1 MPKGNDAYSAGM
13 KDAEKI
19 VENSKKAIDRLD
31 SSIVSLGDTLDYVA
45 NKMRLINQTTT
56 NTSKGIAKVT
66 KTLEYYDKTIKSTFK
81 IQTKSNRFGEDIVSR
96 VIETPDKPKPKVR
109 SLVGYKGVKESA
121 ELTSSETKKL
131 ADGSKQLVEV
141 FKKVD
146 ETGTTTYKAINK
158 KIIDVKKSQEETT
171 KKTSKFGILLNQIKR
186 IAVYRA
192 IRRGLQIITQTFTK
206 SLTNLAQFDESVN
219 KNVST
224 ITSAF
229 TKMRNSVAV
238 ALYPLLNSLTPIIDS
253 ISNSLVGFAN
263 QLSLANAQ
271 LTGQSTYLKVNED
284 YWKDYAN
291 SVKQANKQLLSF
303 DKFEVLQQGNKDNVA
318 DMFTKEATLT
328 ISENTE
334 EANKTLQTIKAISD
348 ILSGT
353 VEVIKTIIDLVQ
365 PIIEPLLEL
374 IRVNLPLI
382 ADTIKLISPILTPI
396 LEALV
401 YTIKFV
407 SSTLRVIL
415 SLLTGDFKG
424 ALQGL
429 EDMGKSFVNSFLAGI
444 EFIVNAIVGIINT
457 IIKPINWIGRLF
469 GAGENFAQIGSVSIP
484 RLENGGI
491 PDKSELFYMN
501 EYGKP
506 EAMMNL
512 GGQTN
517 VINQDQLR
525 FSMKEGFKEAFV
537 ELGLL
542 EMLSDQ
548 RIVLEGRDIDN
559 SAVARGLF
567 NALKTES
574 KRRGGNQ
581 L

>member
-1 MPKGNDAYSAGM
+1 MPKGIDAYTSGM
-13 KDAEKI
+13 PEAEKV

-31 SSIVSLGDTLDYVA
+31 GSIISLGDTLDYVA
-45 NKMRLINQTTT
+45 NKMKLINQTTT
-56 NTSKGIAKVT
+56 ATSKGIEKTT
-66 KTLEYYDKTIKSTFK
+66 KTLEYYDKILKSTFK
-81 IQTKSNRFGEDIVSR
+81 IQTKSNISGEDVVSK
-96 VIETPDKPKPKVR
+96 ITETPDEPTPR
-109 SLVGYKGVKESA
+109 IRGLVGYKGIKESA

-131 ADGSKQLVEV
+131 ADGSKQLIET

-158 KIIDVKKSQEETT
+158 KIVDIKRSLKDVNDEQDKTT

-192 IRRGLQIITQTFTK
+192 IRRGLQIITQIAVGGIQNIRSVDKELDT
-206 SLTNLAQFDESVN
+206 SL
-219 KNVST
+219 KN
-224 ITSAF
+224 
-229 TKMRNSVAV
+229 
-238 ALYPLLNSLTPIIDS
+238 
-253 ISNSLVGFAN
+253 ISNSFTAIKNSFATVLGELLKSISPIIVRIADGIAN
-263 QLSLANAQ
+263 ITNRISEAKAAMSGATTYTKILTSDTEEWQEQLK
-271 LTGQSTYLKVNED
+271 KVQG
-284 YWKDYAN
+284 
-291 SVKQANKQLLSF
+291 SLLSF
-303 DKFEVLQQGNKDNVA
+303 DKFESLSSGDT
-318 DMFTKEATLT
+318 FTGVKEEEEVGMDTEKAVSILATLE
-328 ISENTE
+328 SV
-334 EANKTLQTIKAISD
+334 KA
-348 ILSGT
+348 
-353 VEVIKTIIDLVQ
+353 V
-365 PIIEPLLEL
+365 
-374 IRVNLPLI
+374 
-382 ADTIKLISPILTPI
+382 
-396 LEALV
+396 
-401 YTIKFV
+401 
-407 SSTLRVIL
+407 
-415 SLLTGDFKG
+415 
-424 ALQGL
+424 
-429 EDMGKSFVNSFLAGI
+429 LAGI
-444 EFIVNAIVGIINT
+444 AGIIVTMKIGELISKISKINSILGGTKGTLSILGGIAGVIGGLYLTIKGIVNIVNWDDQTTGLEKFLDVLTLVLGVVAAIAGVLALTKAKT
-457 IIKPINWIGRLF
+457 IT
-469 GAGENFAQIGSVSIP
+469 GAIA
-484 RLENGGI
+484 GGI
-491 PDKSELFYMN
+491 AIAAAIGGIVLSSKSNAIKSARASGYIDGGVPDKSELFYMN